1 MDKEKIENQKWIE
14 AGKPDSVKKAFSIYN
29 GGKGLDHWSYSSTST
44 PFAKNL
50 IGYSF
55 PQEIRRK
62 FPFRYK
68 ANFGNLVN
76 NVVQRMIADVIY
88 KSKTIKQD
96 DFTEEDRSYQN
107 CFKKELEI
115 INEKEPVDAKDK
127 FGREAMLKFAE
138 DCIPITK
145 KVVQD
150 IIGKDKLVCER
161 YVELKEFDMIKP
173 VIGRIDYESQT
184 KIIELKTKPPNL
196 RKVKGKEEWNM
207 ITQDLPSEPTL
218 ENLTQTS
225 FYYMTTKKIPY
236 LVYVNDKDYVIFDQS
251 HELMKADH
259 LKYLYNKMIDKILL
273 WEKMIMFCEGN
284 IEKLALMCEPPDL
297 NHFFYYKDLADEQKQ
312 LITKLWGIKYE

>member
-1 MDKEKIENQKWIE
+1 MNNEKIQ
-14 AGKPDSVKKAFSIYN
+14 KAFSIFN
-29 GGKGLDHWSYSSTST
+29 GGEGLDHWSYSSTST
-44 PFAKNL
+44 PLAKNL
-50 IGYSF
+50 IGYTF
-55 PQEIRRK
+55 PQEVRRT
-62 FPFRYK
+62 FAFRYK

-96 DFTEEDRSYQN
+96 KFTEEERSYQN
-107 CFKKELEI
+107 CFNKELEI
-115 INEKEPVDAKDK
+115 MNEKQPVDAKDK
-127 FGREAMLKFAE
+127 FGREAMIKFAE

-150 IIGKDKLVCER
+150 IIGKEKLVCER
-161 YVELKEFDMIKP
+161 YVEQKEMTMIKP
-173 VIGRIDYESQT
+173 VIGRIDYESKT
-184 KIIELKTKPPNL
+184 KFIELKTKPPNL

-207 ITQDLPSEPTL
+207 ITQDLPTEPTI

-225 FYYMTTKKIPY
+225 FYYMATKKIPY

-259 LKYLYNKMIDKILL
+259 LEFLYFKMVEKILL
-273 WEKMIMFCEGN
+273 WERMIMFAEGKV
-284 IEKLALMCEPPDL
+284 ETLAMMCEPPDL